1 MRPELSQDYAVDSRY
16 KGGKRA
22 VDNSAGKAFVM
33 SFLERR
39 RASQAPDATT
49 ERQVEDRFI
58 VQGPGDT
65 NYSFKN
71 AFRASK

>member
-1 MRPELSQDYAVDSRY
+1 MRPELSQDYTVDSRY

-39 RASQAPDATT
+39 RASQEPNLSE
-49 ERQVEDRFI
+49 ERQVENRFI

-71 AFRASK
+71 AFRVSR